1 MTTALN
7 VYKKMSL
14 KSGRSDVDFRRKK
27 SNQYCLEG
35 AERRK
40 CSRSNAYKCPIFVKM
55 EEDGGEWP
63 VV

>member
-1 MTTALN
+1 
-7 VYKKMSL
+7 MSARKCL
-14 KSGRSDVDFRRKK
+14 DPTSIFIEKK
-27 SNQYCLEG
+27 SNLYCLEGAEEG

-40 CSRSNAYKCPIFVKM
+40 CSRGNAHKCPIFVEM